1 MAHSFS
7 MVWIHGVF
15 GTKNRMPLIDKT
27 FEGQLHDHIK
37 TYLEEDLACQVKIIN
52 GTSDH
57 IHILFLINRELTIAE
72 AFKRIKGES
81 SHWIN
86 QQDFSDQKFAWQ
98 IGYRAFSV
106 SESAVGN
113 VVEYIRGQKEH
124 HKSLTF
130 MEEYENFIE
139 DYTSDETVKTVFE

>member
-1 MAHSFS
+1 MIFMAHSFS

-37 TYLEEDLACQVKIIN
+37 TYL
-52 GTSDH
+52 
-57 IHILFLINRELTIAE
+57 
-72 AFKRIKGES
+72 
-81 SHWIN
+81 
-86 QQDFSDQKFAWQ
+86 
-98 IGYRAFSV
+98 
-106 SESAVGN
+106 SAVGN
-113 VVEYIRGQKEH
+113 VEEYIRGQKEH
-124 HKSLTF
+124 HKSWTF